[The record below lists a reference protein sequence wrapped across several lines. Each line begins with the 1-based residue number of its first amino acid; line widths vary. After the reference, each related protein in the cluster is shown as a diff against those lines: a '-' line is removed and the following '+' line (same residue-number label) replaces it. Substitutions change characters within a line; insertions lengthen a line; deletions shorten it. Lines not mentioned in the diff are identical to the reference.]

1 MDRQEAIALAQKIKE
16 IRRKKFH
23 DKKISLTTLLRLREM
38 NSYERESVMD
48 KLVKDGYADSVD
60 EIKRM
65 LDDKRLCLGNGYDSP
80 TESTG
85 MSDDVLDAGIQYIGI
100 NKDLL

>member
-23 DKKISLTTLLRLREM
+23 DKKISLATLLRLREM